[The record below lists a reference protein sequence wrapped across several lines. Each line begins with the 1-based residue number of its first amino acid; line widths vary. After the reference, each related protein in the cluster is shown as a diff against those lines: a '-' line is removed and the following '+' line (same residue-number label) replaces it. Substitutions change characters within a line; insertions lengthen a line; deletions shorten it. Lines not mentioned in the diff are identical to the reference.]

1 MRRRHPQTGS
11 QARARRLIAALV
23 VLCLAPLGLLTWFS
37 LSLSAE
43 AVRGQVD
50 ARVQNTASASA
61 VYVKEQMDGLAELVD
76 SYARRPSMIR
86 AMRQPGTRRN
96 GAIIAFHLQE
106 LQRARKGIAVTFATV
121 PGGRL
126 LDIVPHTPSIVGR
139 DFSFRD
145 WYKGVTASGRPYG
158 AEAYEPAAPGLA
170 RVVGAAV
177 QIRDPAGGQ
186 GRVLGIVV
194 AAYGLDTIQ
203 HFVDDYAAAQGV
215 RLTVTDQ
222 RGVVLAAPGRRRSGS
237 SPAAAIRWS
246 RPPSSGGPGSA
257 SAPPPPAG
265 SSPPT
270 SRSEASAGRSPP
282 TWPPAPPSPPSPSCG
297 GPC

>member
-1 MRRRHPQTGS
+1 VRRRHPHTGS

-61 VYVKEQMDGLAELVD
+61 VYVNEQMDGLAELVD

-106 LQRARKGIAVTFATV
+106 LQRARKGIAVTFATA

-126 LDIVPHTPSIVGR
+126 LDIVPRTPSIVGR

-145 WYKGVTASGRPYG
+145 WYKGVTASGRPYVS
-158 AEAYEPAAPGLA
+158 EAYETAASGHA

-177 QIRDPAGGQ
+177 QIRDPADGGR

-194 AAYGLDTIQ
+194 APT
-203 HFVDDYAAAQGV
+203 
-215 RLTVTDQ
+215 
-222 RGVVLAAPGRRRSGS
+222 GS
-237 SPAAAIRWS
+237 T
-246 RPPSSGGPGSA
+246 PSSTS
-257 SAPPPPAG
+257 STTTPPPRVSG
-265 SSPPT
+265 
-270 SRSEASAGRSPP
+270 
-282 TWPPAPPSPPSPSCG
+282 
-297 GPC
+297 

>member
-96 GAIIAFHLQE
+96 GAIIAFHLQSCSGP
-106 LQRARKGIAVTFATV
+106 ARGS
-121 PGGRL
+121 
-126 LDIVPHTPSIVGR
+126 PSP
-139 DFSFRD
+139 S
-145 WYKGVTASGRPYG
+145 P
-158 AEAYEPAAPGLA
+158 P
-170 RVVGAAV
+170 
-177 QIRDPAGGQ
+177 
-186 GRVLGIVV
+186 
-194 AAYGLDTIQ
+194 
-203 HFVDDYAAAQGV
+203 
-215 RLTVTDQ
+215 
-222 RGVVLAAPGRRRSGS
+222 
-237 SPAAAIRWS
+237 SPAAGCS
-246 RPPSSGGPGSA
+246 TSSPTPPPSSGGTSA
-257 SAPPPPAG
+257 SATGTRA
-265 SSPPT
+265 
-270 SRSEASAGRSPP
+270 
-282 TWPPAPPSPPSPSCG
+282 
-297 GPC
+297 